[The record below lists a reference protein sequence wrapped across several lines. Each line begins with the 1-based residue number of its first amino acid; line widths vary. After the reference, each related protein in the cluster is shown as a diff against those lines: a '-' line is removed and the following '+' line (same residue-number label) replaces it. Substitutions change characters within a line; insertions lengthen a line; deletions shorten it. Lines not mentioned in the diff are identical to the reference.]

1 MNELELTRAVAPV
14 AASYYQRQVF
24 AEGRAFGIAAARRM
38 GFLRRVARII
48 SRGDRQLAEDLLQE
62 ALIAMWEL
70 DPSRFDAEDE
80 RAFTRMLVDRMK
92 QVRRR
97 EKAATRED
105 RREALYLDGSEG
117 PEGLLPLA
125 NGKRRPWQAPDE

>member
-80 RAFTRMLVDRMK
+80 HAFLRMLVDRMK

-105 RREALYLDGSEG
+105 RREEKVSTRGDGDH
-117 PEGLLPLA
+117 GLLARA
-125 NGKRRPWQAPDE
+125 NGERRPWEAPDE